1 MNHITKYIFAILSL
15 IMLAGC
21 SGSEQGEERPKDTLV
36 PISLTLSVPNDKS
49 NTRVG
54 DPGKYTHVGDPGED
68 THDEVDWDQL
78 TIIIAYTEKTT
89 GKDIYDGSA
98 NTMVYYDTFSKDEF
112 DRKTPVS
119 HSTSTLS
126 PADTNGYHD
135 YTIYLPPG
143 TCCVY
148 GVTYSKDKGLNL
160 EEELSKIP
168 KDGKKY
174 HNTDIYK
181 LQISNDYAC
190 DKIKNTMDIAK
201 FISVATGYAT
211 EVGVATNNRLIPV
224 EFNSNTT
231 SSTKRYWRMVLGR
244 LATKLD
250 IQWDAKGA
258 YENDDKGIPKFKDV
272 KVESFTYHGEAE
284 GTGTS
289 GAGTSGT
296 GSTTSEA
303 GYGRLFPTLYAAS
316 TITPKTS
323 VGGQKTFINRTEISK
338 RNGRVYHY
346 TFPDG
351 YTKPRITFDV
361 KTTKKDGEAETKT
374 EVTFDLKKKIE
385 SFNPAQWYKIN
396 VTISGT
402 KIGSASNITIKEFKE

>member
-49 NTRVG
+49 STRVG
-54 DPGKYTHVGDPGED
+54 DPGAD
-68 THDEVDWDQL
+68 TNDKVDWDQL
-78 TIIIAYTEKTT
+78 TIIIAYTEKTK

-98 NTMVYYDTFSKDEF
+98 STMVYYDTFTKEDF
-112 DRKTPVS
+112 DSITPVS
-119 HSTSTLS
+119 HYTSTLS

-148 GVTYSKDKGLNL
+148 GVTYSKGKGLNL

-168 KDGKKY
+168 KDGKKG
-174 HNTDIYK
+174 HNADIYK

-190 DKIKNTMDIAK
+190 DKTKNTMDIAK
-201 FISVATGYAT
+201 FISVATGYAR
-211 EVGVATNNRLIPV
+211 EVNVADNTLTDTRLIPV

-258 YENDDKGIPKFKDV
+258 YENQKFTDV
-272 KVESFTYHGEAE
+272 KVASFTYHGEAK

-289 GAGTSGT
+289 ETGTSGT
-296 GSTTSEA
+296 GSTTSGA
-303 GYGRLFPTLYAAS
+303 GYGRLFPSLYADY
-316 TITPKTS
+316 TKPEEIEGTS
-323 VGGQKTFINRTEISK
+323 VGGQKTFINTSEISK

-361 KTTKKDGEAETKT
+361 LTKKDGETETKT
-374 EVTFDLKKKIE
+374 DKVTFDLNNWIK

-396 VTISGT
+396 VTIKGAQ
-402 KIGSASNITIKEFKE
+402 IGKESNIVIDELKE

>member
-49 NTRVG
+49 STR
-54 DPGKYTHVGDPGED
+54 VGDPGED
-68 THDEVDWDQL
+68 THDKVDWDRL

-98 NTMVYYDTFSKDEF
+98 KTMVYYDTFSKEDF
-112 DRKTPVS
+112 DSIMPVS
-119 HSTSTLS
+119 HYTSTLS

-148 GVTYSKDKGLNL
+148 GVTYSDGEGLNL
-160 EEELSKIP
+160 EEELRNIP
-168 KDGKKY
+168 KDGND
-174 HNTDIYK
+174 HNADIYN
-181 LQISNDYAC
+181 LQISNDYAF
-190 DKIKNTMDIAK
+190 DKTSNTMDIAK

-244 LATKLD
+244 LAAKID

-258 YENDDKGIPKFKDV
+258 YEKDNDGNLKYTNV
-272 KVESFTYHGEAE
+272 KVTQFTYHGEPAKQE
-284 GTGTS
+284 STIS
-289 GAGTSGT
+289 GSGN
-296 GSTTSEA
+296 
-303 GYGRLFPTLYAAS
+303 GRLFPTLYDKEVTS
-316 TITPKTS
+316 KTS
-323 VGGQKTFINRTEISK
+323 VSGHTTFVNTSEISK

-351 YTKPRITFDV
+351 TNPPRLTFQLD
-361 KTTKKDGEAETKT
+361 TKKEGTAENKT
-374 EVTFDLKKKIE
+374 YNVTFDMSNLKDGFI
-385 SFNPAQWYKIN
+385 PARWYKIN
-396 VTISGT
+396 VTIKGTRLGDNSG
-402 KIGSASNITIKEFKE
+402 ITISNFNI

>member
-15 IMLAGC
+15 ITLAGC

-54 DPGKYTHVGDPGED
+54 DPGKD
-68 THDEVDWDQL
+68 TNDKVDWDRL

-98 NTMVYYDTFSKDEF
+98 NTMVYYDTF
-112 DRKTPVS
+112 RKKEDFESTKPVS
-119 HSTSTLS
+119 HYTSTLS

-143 TCCVY
+143 KCCVY
-148 GVTYSKDKGLNL
+148 GVTYSKGKGLNL

-168 KDGKKY
+168 KDGKD
-174 HNTDIYK
+174 HNADIYN

-190 DKIKNTMDIAK
+190 DKTKNTMDIAK
-201 FISVATGYAT
+201 FISVATGYAR
-211 EVGVATNNRLIPV
+211 EVNVADDTRLIPV

-258 YENDDKGIPKFKDV
+258 YENQKFTDV

-289 GAGTSGT
+289 GAG
-296 GSTTSEA
+296 
-303 GYGRLFPTLYAAS
+303 YGRLFPTLYADY
-316 TITPKTS
+316 TKPKEIEGTS
-323 VGGQKTFINRTEISK
+323 VGGQKTFINDTEISK

-351 YTKPRITFDV
+351 YTTPRITFNV
-361 KTTKKDGEAETKT
+361 KTKKDVEAETKT
-374 EVTFDLKKKIE
+374 DKVTFNLQNRL
-385 SFNPAQWYKIN
+385 NPAQWYKIN
-396 VTISGT
+396 VTIKG
-402 KIGSASNITIKEFKE
+402 KQIGNASNITIDDF

>member
-21 SGSEQGEERPKDTLV
+21 SGSEQNEEKPKDTLV

-49 NTRVG
+49 STR
-54 DPGKYTHVGDPGED
+54 VGDPGED
-68 THDEVDWDQL
+68 THDKVDWDRL
-78 TIIIAYTEKTT
+78 TIIIAYTEKTK

-98 NTMVYYDTFSKDEF
+98 NTMVYYDTFTKEDF
-112 DRKTPVS
+112 DSITPVS
-119 HSTSTLS
+119 HYTSTLS

-148 GVTYSKDKGLNL
+148 GVTYSMGKGLNL

-168 KDGKKY
+168 KDGKKG
-174 HNTDIYK
+174 HNADIYN
-181 LQISNDYAC
+181 LQISNDYAF
-190 DKIKNTMDIAK
+190 DKTSNTMDIAK

-244 LATKLD
+244 LASKLD

-258 YENDDKGIPKFKDV
+258 YEKDNDGNLKYTNV
-272 KVESFTYHGEAE
+272 KVSQFTYHGEP
-284 GTGTS
+284 TGQETTVS
-289 GAGTSGT
+289 GS
-296 GSTTSEA
+296 
-303 GYGRLFPTLYAAS
+303 GYGRLFPTLYHKNVS
-316 TITPKTS
+316 SMVSVSGNTTFLNTS
-323 VGGQKTFINRTEISK
+323 EISK

-351 YTKPRITFDV
+351 TYPPHITFQL
-361 KTTKKDGEAETKT
+361 ETEKEGT
-374 EVTFDLKKKIE
+374 AGNKIYNVTFDMSNLKDGFI
-385 SFNPAQWYKIN
+385 PARWYKIN
-396 VTISGT
+396 ARISGS
-402 KIGSASNITIKEFKE
+402 KLGEEPNITIKDFDI

>member
-21 SGSEQGEERPKDTLV
+21 SESEQGEERPKDTLV

-49 NTRVG
+49 STRVG
-54 DPGKYTHVGDPGED
+54 DPGAD
-68 THDEVDWDQL
+68 TNDKVDWDRL
-78 TIIIAYTEKTT
+78 TIIIAYTEKTK

-98 NTMVYYDTFSKDEF
+98 STMVYYDTFTKEDF
-112 DRKTPVS
+112 DSITPVS
-119 HSTSTLS
+119 HYTSTLS

-148 GVTYSKDKGLNL
+148 GVTYSKGKGLNL

-168 KDGKKY
+168 KDGKKG
-174 HNTDIYK
+174 HNADIYK

-190 DKIKNTMDIAK
+190 DKTKNTMDIAK
-201 FISVATGYAT
+201 FISVATGYAR
-211 EVGVATNNRLIPV
+211 EVNVADNTLTDTRLIPV

-258 YENDDKGIPKFKDV
+258 YENQKFTNV
-272 KVESFTYHGEAE
+272 KVEGFTYHGEAE
-284 GTGTS
+284 GTGTT
-289 GAGTSGT
+289 GT
-296 GSTTSEA
+296 
-303 GYGRLFPTLYAAS
+303 GYGRLFPTLYADY
-316 TITPKTS
+316 TKKEEIKGTS
-323 VGGQKTFINRTEISK
+323 VGGQKAFINTTEISK

-351 YTKPRITFDV
+351 TNPPRLTFKLDTEKEGTTGNKIYDV
-361 KTTKKDGEAETKT
+361 TFNMSNLKDG
-374 EVTFDLKKKIE
+374 FI
-385 SFNPAQWYKIN
+385 PARWYKIN
-396 VTISGT
+396 VKISGS
-402 KIGSASNITIKEFKE
+402 KLGEEPNITISKFDI